1 MIRTVAP
8 SRGST
13 KTWQRRAKIVPTVSP
28 LQQSSAAIGSFLV
41 GRELKMAMLVALEKS
56 HPTLCRIR
64 RKFTGARSK
73 ITPCSCTRRESANCQ
88 TLIRIQCIESRS
100 GLLRVLKSFR
110 WMRKKFQLL
119 LEQVGQSEQSSDKA
133 SKVVCKV
140 INRESTPI
148 LEQTSRIK

>member
-13 KTWQRRAKIVPTVSP
+13 KTWQRRAKTVLTVSQ
-28 LQQSSAAIGSFLV
+28 LQQSLAVTGSSLV
-41 GRELKMAMLVALEKS
+41 GRESKMAMLVALEKS

-73 ITPCSCTRRESANCQ
+73 ITPCSCTRRESANYQ
-88 TLIRIQCIESRS
+88 TSIRIQCIEFHS
-100 GLLRVLKSFR
+100 GLLRVPKSFL
-110 WMRKKFQLL
+110 WMRRKYHLP

-140 INRESTPI
+140 INRESTQV

>member
-13 KTWQRRAKIVPTVSP
+13 KTWQRRAKTVPTVSLP
-28 LQQSSAAIGSFLV
+28 RQSSAATGSSLV
-41 GRELKMAMLVALEKS
+41 GRESKMAMLVALGKS

-64 RKFTGARSK
+64 RNFTGARSK
-73 ITPCSCTRRESANCQ
+73 ITRCSCTRRESANCQ
-88 TLIRIQCIESRS
+88 TSIRIQCIESRS
-100 GLLRVLKSFR
+100 GLLRVHKSFR
-110 WMRKKFQLL
+110 WMRKKYHLL

-140 INRESTPI
+140 INRDSTPM

>member
-13 KTWQRRAKIVPTVSP
+13 KTWQRRAKTVPTVSL
-28 LQQSSAAIGSFLV
+28 LQQSLAATGSFLV
-41 GRELKMAMLVALEKS
+41 GRESKMAMLVALGKS

-64 RKFTGARSK
+64 RNFTGARSR
-73 ITPCSCTRRESANCQ
+73 ITRCSCTRRESASCQ
-88 TLIRIQCIESRS
+88 MSIRIQCIESRS

-110 WMRKKFQLL
+110 WMRRKYHLL
-119 LEQVGQSEQSSDKA
+119 LEQAGQWEQSSAKA